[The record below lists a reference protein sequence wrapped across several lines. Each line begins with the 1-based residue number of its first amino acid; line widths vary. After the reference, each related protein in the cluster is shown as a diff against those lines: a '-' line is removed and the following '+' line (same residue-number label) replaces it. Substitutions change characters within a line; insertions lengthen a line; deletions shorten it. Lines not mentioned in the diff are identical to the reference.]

1 LAHKDKKLLAGCVIL
16 YYPTNYL
23 ISNIESY
30 IRHVDV
36 LFVID
41 NSETMNKK
49 LIDNLCQISP
59 KIKYIQQNT
68 NIGMASALNLAAKHA
83 VEEEYEWLLTI
94 DQDSSFFG
102 DIFFD
107 AWAKEQ
113 HKENV
118 GLIAASYTNKYDQWQ
133 KEYSDQYNEIHYAIT
148 SGNIINLT
156 IWKQINGFE
165 DKLFIDEVDHDYC
178 LKLRKSGYKILISRQ
193 KMMEHVIG
201 KLYKTNG
208 KDEIEKEALNLHT
221 PIRYYYISRNVL
233 YLCKKYFFID
243 FKFVSAR
250 FYYFLKTFTK
260 IIFLYPY
267 KGAYLKF
274 FFAGI
279 GDFTFSRYGKYKKS

>member
-1 LAHKDKKLLAGCVIL
+1 LAPKDKKSLAGCVVL

-30 IRHVDV
+30 ISYIDV

-49 LIDNLCQISP
+49 LVDNLCKLSP

-68 NIGMASALNLAAKHA
+68 NIGMASALNLAAQQA
-83 VEEEYEWLLTI
+83 IEEKYEWLLTI
-94 DQDSSFFG
+94 DQDSSFLG
-102 DIFFD
+102 DGFFD
-107 AWAKEQ
+107 AQAKEQ
-113 HKENV
+113 RCENI

-133 KEYSDQYNEIHYAIT
+133 KAYSDEYNEIHYAIT
-148 SGNIINLT
+148 SGNILNLNA
-156 IWKQINGFE
+156 WRQINGFE

-178 LKLRKSGYKILISRQ
+178 LKLRKNGFKILISKQ
-193 KMMEHVIG
+193 KLMEHVIG

-208 KDEIEKEALNLHT
+208 RDEIEKQGLNLHT

-233 YLCKKYFFID
+233 YLCKKYFFVD

-250 FYYFLKTFTK
+250 FYYFLKTLTK

-267 KGAYLKF
+267 KTTYLKF

-279 GDFTFSRYGKYKKS
+279 GDFAFSKYGKYKK